1 MRPKSTNEG
10 DTWSNT
16 RITANPFSPEVNQ
29 DPLVAPGY
37 MGDYDTVA
45 SEFLRTKAGFFGAW
59 GDNTKGNPDVTGSK
73 F

>member
-1 MRPKSTNEG
+1 MREVDQPRQHVVQHAYHGK
-10 DTWSNT
+10 
-16 RITANPFSPEVNQ
+16 PVFPEVNQ
-29 DPLVAPGY
+29 DPLLAPGY

-45 SEFLRTKAGFFGAW
+45 SEFLGTKPGFFGAW

>member
-1 MRPKSTNEG
+1 MREVDDQGN
-10 DTWSNT
+10 TWSNT

-29 DPLVAPGY
+29 DPLLAPGY

-45 SEFLRTKAGFFGAW
+45 SEFLGTKPGFFGAW